1 MGWFGVHID
10 LSYGWV
16 IIPIHYPGSSM
27 DDQPTLNAK
36 LAELE
41 TLCAQLIQQH
51 QALELEQQR
60 WRQERKQLLDKNLV
74 VKGKLEAMINRLR
87 SLEQA

>member
-1 MGWFGVHID
+1 MTNPD
-10 LSYGWV
+10 L
-16 IIPIHYPGSSM
+16 
-27 DDQPTLNAK
+27 TEK

-41 TLCAQLIQQH
+41 TLCAHLIQQY
-51 QALELEQQR
+51 QALEQEQHR
-60 WRQERKQLLDKNLV
+60 WRQERTQLLEKNRL

>member
-1 MGWFGVHID
+1 MTNPD
-10 LSYGWV
+10 L
-16 IIPIHYPGSSM
+16 
-27 DDQPTLNAK
+27 TEK

-41 TLCAQLIQQH
+41 TLCAHLIQQH

-60 WRQERKQLLDKNLV
+60 WRQERTQLLEKNLL